1 VGVRSWIGRRDLSV
15 LNGDLERGKLKQKAF
30 LVAAVH
36 GGTNS
41 GAAYLVELE
50 SLPCYSNS
58 KFLCCYQKDW

>member
-1 VGVRSWIGRRDLSV
+1 MRDLNA
-15 LNGDLERGKLKQKAF
+15 LIGDSERGKLKQKAF

-36 GGTNS
+36 GGTSS

-58 KFLCCYQKDW
+58 TFFCCYQKDW